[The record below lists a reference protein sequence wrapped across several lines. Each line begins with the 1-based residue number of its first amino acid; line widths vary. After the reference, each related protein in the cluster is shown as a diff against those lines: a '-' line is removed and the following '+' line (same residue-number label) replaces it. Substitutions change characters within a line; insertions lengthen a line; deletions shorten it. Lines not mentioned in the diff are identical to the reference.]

1 MNLFVE
7 SIKKHITSQ
16 CDITLENP
24 NSGKEIRIFIQSLPP
39 LIAQQIFLYLEE
51 YYYSDSLERY
61 LKIAKG
67 LWVEWKNNYPELHSQ
82 LNQIE
87 GKGWVD
93 LDDKLTF
100 YRNLSCP
107 PAKRGLIVIII
118 GLDHANDKGGLSD
131 FHVVREDTIWNQV
144 LQCSYTE
151 WIEQLINFAG
161 LTNTASGVSA
171 LEKFFIAL
179 FQHRHRSLVDLSDFI
194 QNELCP
200 SLSSMNTASELAAL
214 AYEKLPFWRIP
225 PLLDIPN
232 FERQG
237 QALLGDA
244 ATFISHQSLQTP
256 SDRKKAKVK
265 ISKALNDGVF
275 ADVPATPGH
284 NGVYVS
290 VTDFI
295 ATVSLFIDNNDM
307 NARNKLLTTDLT
319 KLLLILKKK
328 TDPGEPR
335 ADKPLKY
342 KGPVLV
348 GILQAIWEAL
358 EDFKKECGAV
368 WAPTLLNS
376 IDVTILTFKHNVK
389 DSDSDNT
396 NHEIAEK
403 MLIGIIGGL
412 DKYLDNLTIELLENA
427 DDIHR
432 THLVPINFNADQL
445 SDVRYTTTRTQPLL
459 EFKIEVKTAFEQR
472 DKVRDL
478 NCIIDDNSE
487 ERVRYQYAK
496 KVLKVLQRSLAPIV
510 PVFTMQRTFTELF
523 FSYDSDDAN
532 RLVREGLS
540 DFDVVDVFQGVNPN
554 NIDPQLR
561 DGVALLAK
569 TYRSYLTKMVEEGP
583 FTADDEYLGYLV
595 DAYHDI
601 TKKILLSELVGR
613 QEVLARI
620 YKAFFIIPKNLPL
633 SEGYLSSAIAIGIT
647 PAVSELVHARN
658 RFLVNSF
665 PETVVELLEKGVN
678 KGAFAFER
686 LLGLVE
692 IRRPIAALVQDVN
705 RVLTTSIKS
714 FGMIHCIGL
723 TPNSELSLASQSIMQ
738 EEEADDENAVK
749 ELIKPNEESKI
760 IYRVLSDY
768 QRLHPYSHDQLR
780 ILMVNVDELQS
791 VLAGVH
797 KFLEEYVKKQSNNA
811 PVFQLYLK
819 IYSKSTSPGAI
830 TNQMTAWRDL
840 WLQKEL
846 STRPVSIHIGH
857 RYAPT
862 KEKICAFLGQE
873 DIQYDIGCLM
883 HFMDSDQGGDDV
895 EPVAPFEFNFATSNI
910 TKFPISEYPRPI
922 RVNDAFRRQTLLS
935 NRRMRLQTCHTELS
949 ARLKHPFDGHN
960 HYLVFGMVDYTGW
973 KNVVNEMHRNA
984 QWVVCV
990 DPYVDKRLL
999 EGASTQGSD
1008 RKIVGFA
1015 SGLGCYG
1022 ELNMTVSTEADTLSR
1037 LTTLIRD
1044 QFRRLFPSWESQ
1056 TCELAARTVL
1066 EESQEITGLSLIRAV
1081 GDSEY
1086 IRDVVAYAAI
1096 RKLLKADSTA
1106 IISQLIPVDSV
1117 KHWFSGADENLRPDL
1132 LHLIVHLD
1140 GTLLRIHATLIEC
1153 KLGQANEIHVAKAA
1167 DQIKAGLRRMTYLF
1181 MPNGYTEHITIFDR
1195 RYWWAQLQR
1204 TIASRAHLNMNEV
1217 DYRRLNVAF
1226 EHLAEGYY
1234 SIDWNALVV
1243 TLWTDRDSVAL
1254 PPDIHVSLGPMPH
1267 IPNAQETIS
1276 VRHAEFGRD
1285 AVATIFTN
1293 SQHPILKIDNKFFK
1307 CKYVADEKVDFVAEE
1322 VIIQTTILEKITDA
1336 LSDDN
1341 LLPEL
1346 QQLDAI
1352 PQATAPAAELAPAP
1366 TAKELLDS
1374 STPEPLQLY
1383 FVNNEYSVPDRIL
1396 IGTDRNGQPH
1406 YWEYG
1411 HGDLQNRHLLIFG
1424 ASGSGKTY
1432 AIQCLLAELG
1442 KYRQNSLIVDY
1453 TDGYL
1458 PNHLEALFKE
1468 HAKPQTHLV
1477 KKDPLPINPFQ
1488 FQTQVIEGFDP
1499 IRESPFNV
1507 ASRIASVFTSVYST
1521 IGEQQVAELINTI
1534 QDGLEG
1540 NDNYDLDGFLADL
1553 NERSDVGRTLAN
1565 KITPFIKMRP
1575 FANSQTN
1582 SWNSIFNE
1590 HAGKVHILQLAS
1602 VSRDIQRLITE
1613 FILWDFYDYASS
1625 HGNKNIPLPIVL
1637 DEVQILDHRKDSPLE
1652 KFLREG
1658 RKFGISMV
1666 LATQTLSNFETQ
1678 ERDRL
1683 FQAAHKL
1690 FFAPADT
1697 EIKRFADILKDNFP
1711 TGTKDEWVQRLSKL
1725 QKGECLSIGPVMNLE
1740 GKLINRVVQLKITA
1754 MNERLHVNG

>member
-7 SIKKHITSQ
+7 SINKYVTSQ
-16 CDITLENP
+16 CDTTLENP
-24 NSGKEIRIFIQSLPP
+24 NAGKEVRIFIQSLPP
-39 LIAQQIFLYLEE
+39 LIAQQIFLFLEE
-51 YYYSDSLERY
+51 YYYSDTLERH

-67 LWVEWKNNYPELHSQ
+67 LWTEWEGKYPGFHNQ
-82 LNQIE
+82 LSQIE
-87 GKGWVD
+87 SKGWVD

-118 GLDHANDKGGLSD
+118 GLDHATDKGGLSD
-131 FHVVREDTIWNQV
+131 FHVVREDTIWNQE
-144 LQCSYTE
+144 LQCSYRE
-151 WIEQLINFAG
+151 WIEQLINLAG

-194 QNELCP
+194 QNELYP
-200 SLSSMNTASELAAL
+200 SVSSMNTASELAAL

-232 FERQG
+232 YERQG

-244 ATFISHQSLQTP
+244 ATFISHQSFQTP

-265 ISKALNDGVF
+265 IAKAVNDGLF
-275 ADVPATPGH
+275 SDVPATPGH
-284 NGVYVS
+284 TGVYAS
-290 VTDFI
+290 PADFI
-295 ATVSLFIDNNDM
+295 STVISFIDNDDM
-307 NARNKLLTTDLT
+307 GARNKLLATDLT
-319 KLLLILKKK
+319 KLLQILKKK
-328 TDPGEPR
+328 TGPREPGV
-335 ADKPLKY
+335 DKPLKY

-358 EDFKKECGAV
+358 EDFKKECGDV
-368 WAPTLLNS
+368 WAPTLLNN
-376 IDVTILTFKHNVK
+376 IDITILTFKHNVRDD
-389 DSDSDNT
+389 DSDDTT
-396 NHEIAEK
+396 NEIAEK

-412 DKYLDNLTIELLENA
+412 DKYLGNLTINLRDNA
-427 DDIHR
+427 DDIHS
-432 THLVPINFNADQL
+432 THHVPVNFSADQL
-445 SDVRYTTTRTQPLL
+445 ADVHYTATRTQPLL
-459 EFKIEVKTAFEQR
+459 EFRIKIKTAFEQR
-472 DKVRDL
+472 DKSKDL
-478 NCIIDDNSE
+478 HCIIDDNSE

-496 KVLKVLQRSLAPIV
+496 KVLGVLKRGLAPIV
-510 PVFTMQRTFTELF
+510 PLFTMQRTFTELF
-523 FSYDSDDAN
+523 FSCDSDDAN

-540 DFDVVDVFQGVNPN
+540 DLEVVDAFQGVNAN

-569 TYRSYLTKMVEEGP
+569 TYRSYLNKMVEDGP
-583 FTADDEYLGYLV
+583 YTADDEDLGYLI
-595 DAYHDI
+595 DAYHEI
-601 TKKILLSELVGR
+601 TKKILLSEMVGR

-620 YKAFFIIPKNLPL
+620 YKAFFIIPKTLSL
-633 SEGYLSSAIAIGIT
+633 SEGYLNSAIAIGIT
-647 PAVSELVHARN
+647 PAVAELVQARN

-665 PETVVELLEKGVN
+665 PEAVVELLEKSVD
-678 KGAFAFER
+678 KGTVAFER

-714 FGMIHCIGL
+714 FGMIHCIGA
-723 TPNSELSLASQSIMQ
+723 TPNSELSLASQSIMRV
-738 EEEADDENAVK
+738 EEIDDENAVK

-760 IYRVLSDY
+760 IHRVLSDY

-780 ILMVNVDELQS
+780 ILVANVDELQS
-791 VLAGVH
+791 VIAGVH
-797 KFLEEYVKKQSNNA
+797 KFLEEYLKEQPNNA
-811 PVFQLYLK
+811 PVLQLYLK

-830 TNQMTAWRDL
+830 ANQLTAWRDL

-846 STRPVSIHIGH
+846 STRPVRIRIGH
-857 RYAPT
+857 RYAPA
-862 KEKICAFLGQE
+862 KEKMCEYLRSE
-873 DIQYDIGCLM
+873 EIQYDIGFLM

-895 EPVAPFEFNFATSNI
+895 EPVAPFEFNFAASNI
-910 TKFPISEYPRPI
+910 SKFPISEYPRPI
-922 RVNDAFRRQTLLS
+922 RVNDASRRQTLLS

-999 EGASTQGSD
+999 EGTCAQGSD

-1015 SGLGCYG
+1015 AGLGCYG
-1022 ELNMTVSTEADTLSR
+1022 ELNMTVSTEADTLAR
-1037 LTTLIRD
+1037 LTALIRN
-1044 QFRRLFPSWESQ
+1044 QFKRLFPNWDGT
-1056 TCELAARTVL
+1056 TCEQAALTVL

-1096 RKLLKADSTA
+1096 RKVLKPDPTA
-1106 IISQLIPVDSV
+1106 IISQLIPMDSV

-1132 LHLIVHLD
+1132 LHLVVHLD

-1153 KLGQANEIHVAKAA
+1153 KLGQENETHVAKAV

-1181 MPNGYTEHITIFDR
+1181 MPNGNTENIMKFDR

-1204 TIASRAHLNMNEV
+1204 TIASRAQVNMNEV

-1226 EHLAEGYY
+1226 EHLSEGYY
-1234 SIDWNALVV
+1234 AIDWDAMVV
-1243 TLWTDRDSVAL
+1243 TLWTDRDNVAPAPNL
-1254 PPDIHVSLGPMPH
+1254 TVSIGPMLH

-1285 AVATIFTN
+1285 VVATIFTTP
-1293 SQHPILKIDNKFFK
+1293 QHPILGIDNKLFR
-1307 CKYVADEKVDFVAEE
+1307 CNYVADEEVDFGAEE
-1322 VIIQTTILEKITDA
+1322 EIIQSTSPEKIA
-1336 LSDDN
+1336 EG
-1341 LLPEL
+1341 LPSEKPLPFL
-1346 QQLDAI
+1346 QQPESLSPVSAAVELVPTPI
-1352 PQATAPAAELAPAP
+1352 VPVPPISSPAEAPQMKPDVPI
-1366 TAKELLDS
+1366 
-1374 STPEPLQLY
+1374 
-1383 FVNNEYSVPDRIL
+1383 YSVPDRIL

-1406 YWEYG
+1406 FWEYG
-1411 HGDLQNRHLLIFG
+1411 HNDLQNRHLLIFG

-1432 AIQCLLAELG
+1432 AIQSLLAELS
-1442 KYRQNSLIVDY
+1442 KHRQNSLIVDY

-1458 PNHLEALFKE
+1458 PNHLEAVFKDQ
-1468 HAKPQTHLV
+1468 ANPRTHLV

-1534 QDGLEG
+1534 QDGLEA
-1540 NDNYDLDGFLADL
+1540 NANYDLDGLLTDL
-1553 NERSDVGRTLAN
+1553 NERSDVARTLAN

-1582 SWNSIFNE
+1582 SWKTIFNHHE
-1590 HAGKVHILQLAS
+1590 GMVHILQLAS
-1602 VSRDIQRLITE
+1602 VSRDIQQLITE
-1613 FILWDFYDYASS
+1613 FALWDLYDYASS

-1637 DEVQILDHRKDSPLE
+1637 DEVQTLDHRKDSPLE

-1658 RKFGISMV
+1658 RKFGISLI

-1711 TGTKDEWVQRLSKL
+1711 TGTKDEWTQRLSKL
-1725 QKGECLSIGPVMNLE
+1725 QKGECLSIGPAMSAD
-1740 GKLINRVVQLKITA
+1740 GKLVNRVVQLKITS
-1754 MNERLHVNG
+1754 MDERFNGKG